1 MEMDL
6 VCRDGEVDLG
16 IALISM
22 MEAFVVETAL
32 VADKSV
38 MWILLA
44 VWILIPISIPLYL
57 LVLLLFFVIWGLLYR
72 CICDLGW

>member
-6 VCRDGEVDLG
+6 VYRDGEVDLG
-16 IALISM
+16 IALFSM
-22 MEAFVVETAL
+22 MEALVVETAL

-44 VWILIPISIPLYL
+44 V
-57 LVLLLFFVIWGLLYR
+57 
-72 CICDLGW
+72 